1 MIDKEVIKTMMAAV
15 AGVIRDHVSAAVV
28 PLTQRCEEYE
38 KRLDAIRI
46 PEAVR
51 GEKGDPGESIRGDK
65 GDPGATAYDIAK
77 ELGFTGT
84 PAEWLESLKGS
95 DGITIR
101 GEKGE
106 KGDRGDSG
114 ESVKGERGDKGDSIQ
129 GPKGDDGRPG
139 LSAYDIAVE
148 EGFRGSKFDW
158 LQSLKGLDG
167 VSIRGEKGDPGNDGK
182 SVQGERGPAGESIH
196 EDTIR
201 LMIRK
206 EIDEVVSRIPR
217 PQDGRS
223 GDPGRDAAQIDIL
236 PSIDASKSVPR
247 GTYAFHDGG
256 LIRSRRQTT
265 VGETLDLNE
274 WDVIVRGV
282 SGIEFKQDTA
292 DERRFTA
299 TVRLSDGE
307 TKETHFRIPVLSFR
321 DVFKEGA
328 VYERGDVVRWD
339 HSSWHCSAEKTKG
352 TPGISP
358 DWKLLV
364 KRGDRGRDGKDLEAP
379 KPPAP
384 IRLNGGGR

>member
-28 PLTQRCEEYE
+28 PLTQRFEEYE

-46 PEAVR
+46 PEAI
-51 GEKGDPGESIRGDK
+51 KGDPGESIRGEK
-65 GDPGATAYDIAK
+65 GEAGPSAYEIAK
-77 ELGFTGT
+77 ELGFSGS

-95 DGITIR
+95 DGVTIR

-114 ESVKGERGDKGDSIQ
+114 ESVKGERGERGESIP

-139 LSAYDIAVE
+139 LSAYDIAIE

-182 SVQGERGPAGESIH
+182 SIQGERGPAGESIH

-206 EIDEVVSRIPR
+206 EIDEVVARIPR

-223 GDPGRDAAQIDIL
+223 GEPGRDAAQIDIL
-236 PSIDASKSVPR
+236 PAIDSMKSVPR

-282 SGIEFKQDTA
+282 SGIEFKQDTS
-292 DERRFTA
+292 DERRFTVN
-299 TVRLSDGE
+299 VRLSDGE
-307 TKETHFRIPVLSFR
+307 TKETHFRIPVLAFR
-321 DVFKEGA
+321 DVFKEGT

-364 KRGDRGRDGKDLEAP
+364 KRGDRGRDGKDIEAT
-379 KPPAP
+379 KPQGP